1 MMTVYICSVTSM
13 LSPRGGTRWCADSVL
28 NAMIPQT
35 GAILSQTAQVLPL
48 CSLPTLDGPGLLYG
62 NYPLAI
68 AKPKSIVKFP
78 LFREL
83 SWLMVFA
90 KGLHVCHSAR
100 SINSLVKALGT
111 FSRLPHN
118 QQMSSL
124 MQTIKGLQRTSCLPP
139 VITASILHAQINCG
153 VALRSALCSHDFCF

>member
-1 MMTVYICSVTSM
+1 M

-28 NAMIPQT
+28 NAIIPQT
-35 GAILSQTAQVLPL
+35 GATLSQTTQVLPL

-62 NYPLAI
+62 DYPLAI
-68 AKPKSIVKFP
+68 AKPKGIVNFP

-90 KGLHVCHSAR
+90 RGLHACAYVCHSAR

-111 FSRLPHN
+111 FSRLLRTISRCPH
-118 QQMSSL
+118 
-124 MQTIKGLQRTSCLPP
+124 
-139 VITASILHAQINCG
+139 
-153 VALRSALCSHDFCF
+153 